1 MDTQY
6 IEILLEKFWNAETTE
21 QEEQQLKIFFQQP
34 NIDPVLAYAKPF
46 FVVMEDD
53 QSGAPDLTESIVSR
67 LVEKYYAAETNLDE
81 EAILKS
87 YFTQDNVAPA
97 LQAHSAIFRSFNMMG
112 NVVYS
117 KPLKIQKADSKKVSI
132 IHLNWFKV
140 AAAAVFFGVGGY
152 FVLQQSTQTEMP
164 TIAKARYI
172 EPDNPEEALEYTLKA
187 LAMVSRK
194 YKKGEAQLLE
204 GMKTINNAKG
214 AGN

>member
-21 QEEQQLKIFFQQP
+21 QEEHKLKTFFLQP
-34 NIDPVLAYAKPF
+34 NIDPALAYAKPF
-46 FVVMEDD
+46 FAVMEED
-53 QSGAPDLTESIVSR
+53 QTSTPDLTESIISR
-67 LVEKYYAAETNLDE
+67 LVEKYYDAETNLDE

-87 YFTQDNVAPA
+87 YFAQDNVAPS
-97 LQAHSAIFRSFNMMG
+97 LQAHSAIFRSLKMMG
-112 NVVYS
+112 NVVYD
-117 KPLKIQKADSKKVSI
+117 KPLKMLKTDHKKVSI

-140 AAAAVFFGVGGY
+140 AAAALFFVVGGY
-152 FVLQQSTQTEMP
+152 FVIQQSTQTETP